1 MQFACACREE
11 FKFGVVLLE
20 NDNIAFVV
28 LGGRPVN
35 LPVILKALLL
45 HDDDLI
51 VAPTA
56 DNKALLSND
65 QQNKTEQNGTE
76 DQCKDHSRGV
86 VGKSCGPAR
95 GTLSS

>member
-1 MQFACACREE
+1 MQFTFALREE
-11 FKFGVVLLE
+11 LKFGVVLLE

-35 LPVILKALLL
+35 LPVILEALLL

-51 VAPTA
+51 FVPTA

-76 DQCKDHSRGV
+76 D
-86 VGKSCGPAR
+86 
-95 GTLSS
+95 